1 MKKFKPGDVVKV
13 ISTGCASCG
22 NVGIV
27 KKITDNKTWPYTV
40 MFLDAES
47 EYSEDELEK
56 VCDGKSGNGEES
68 RKTIPVNTSKKM
80 VQDARAK
87 ALKIAPLRKALKDW
101 FDHKGYCPNPE
112 ITDFKEWV
120 EKLADDLAR
129 DIHEDKNVTVENL
142 VTALKVQAMGDVN
155 AIRFSN
161 RAAKEGWQTDIN
173 CYIEEG
179 IVYASVWLHGNDP
192 KATEKKADAIAEKF
206 RKLGYAASVWV
217 DEEDEHDVTVNACL
231 DFPLYVELVKKGGRH
246 SPVAGGQG
254 DS

>member
-1 MKKFKPGDVVKV
+1 MKKFETGDVVKV

-27 KKITDNKTWPYTV
+27 KKITDNKKRPYTV

-56 VCDGKSGNGEES
+56 VCDGKPSNGKES

-87 ALKIAPLRKALKDW
+87 AMKSAPLRKELKDW
-101 FDHKGYCPNPE
+101 FDRKGCCPDPE

-120 EKLADDLAR
+120 ERLADRLAGW
-129 DIHEDKNVTVENL
+129 IKNDKLVTVENL
-142 VTALKVQAMGDVN
+142 VTALKVQAIGDAN
-155 AIRFSN
+155 AIRFA
-161 RAAKEGWQTDIN
+161 RKAEKDGWKTDTN

-179 IVYASVWLHGNDP
+179 IVYASVWLSGNDA
-192 KATEKKADAIAEKF
+192 KATEKRADAMAEKF
-206 RKLGYAASVWV
+206 RALGYATDVWI
-217 DEEDEHDVTVNACL
+217 DEDKDVTVNACL
-231 DFPLYVELVKKGGRH
+231 DFPLYVELTKKGGR
-246 SPVAGGQG
+246 
-254 DS
+254 

>member
-1 MKKFKPGDVVKV
+1 MKKIKTGDVVKV
-13 ISTGCASCG
+13 ISTECASYG

-27 KKITDNKTWPYTV
+27 KKITDNKKRPYTV

-56 VCDGKSGNGEES
+56 VCDGKPRNGKES

-87 ALKIAPLRKALKDW
+87 AMKSGMLRKELKGW
-101 FDHKGYCPNPE
+101 FDRKGSCPNPE

-120 EKLADDLAR
+120 ENLADSLAGA
-129 DIHEDKNVTVENL
+129 IHEDKLVTVENL
-142 VTALKVQAMGDVN
+142 VTALKVEAMGDVN

-179 IVYASVWLHGNDP
+179 VVFANVYLSGED
-192 KATEKKADAIAEKF
+192 ADATRKRAEQMAEDF
-206 RKLGYAASVWV
+206 RKSGYSAEVWV
-217 DEEDEHDVTVNACL
+217 DEEDDRACTVNAQI
-231 DFPLYVELVKKGGRH
+231 DFNLYVKKGGR
-246 SPVAGGQG
+246 
-254 DS
+254 